1 MNVYIICLFSFLL
14 ITIFNIL
21 TMPKLN
27 RKSTYLTKNE
37 LVSVLVP
44 LRDEE
49 RNVIGLIQSLK
60 ELTYKNVEFILLD
73 DHSMDQTYSKLR
85 VCINND
91 NRFNIIKGKELP
103 EGWVGKVFACHQL
116 SKMAKGEYMLF
127 LDADVRVKEDTLEKS
142 INLLKTYR
150 SGLLTGFARFPTDV
164 FLAKLLVPMQH
175 FLVYFH
181 LPNIIANRT
190 KLIPFTAAHGGFM
203 FFDKR
208 VYEKIGGHSA
218 VKASLVEDVHLARE
232 VKRIG
237 KKVTLTNISSH
248 VTCFMY
254 SSNIEVWNGFLKN
267 TFSGVGRSVFSIVL
281 MSVFYFIFYVLPLFL
296 AVGGLFFSRSFY
308 ILPLILILTQTLII
322 DLSSRQ
328 GVGRFFYMPLAAG
341 AFIFLMF
348 SSMRRGMNSK
358 GYEWKGRMYE

>member
-1 MNVYIICLFSFLL
+1 
-14 ITIFNIL
+14 
-21 TMPKLN
+21 MPILN
-27 RKSTYLTKNE
+27 RKSIYEVNNE

-44 LRDEE
+44 LRNEE
-49 RNVIGLIQSLK
+49 RNVVGLIQSLK
-60 ELTYKNVEFILLD
+60 ELTYPNVEFIFLD
-73 DHSMDQTYSKLR
+73 DHSTDRTYSKLSNCIKDDTRFR
-85 VCINND
+85 VL
-91 NRFNIIKGKELP
+91 KGKELP
-103 EGWVGKVFACHQL
+103 SGWVGKVFACHQL
-116 SKMAKGEYMLF
+116 SKVAGGEYLLF
-127 LDADVRVKEDTLEKS
+127 LDADVRVKEDTLEKA

-175 FLVYFH
+175 FLVFFH

-190 KLIPFTAAHGGFM
+190 TLPSFTAAHGGFM

-208 VYEKIGGHSA
+208 VYEKVGGHSA
-218 VKASLVEDVHLARE
+218 VKDSLVEDVHLARE

-237 KKVTLTNISSH
+237 NKVTLTNISSH

-254 SSNIEVWNGFLKN
+254 ASNLEVWNGFLKN

-281 MSVFYFIFYVLPLFL
+281 ISVFYFTFYVFPLFL
-296 AVGGLFFSRSFY
+296 AIGGLLFSDSFY
-308 ILPLILILTQTLII
+308 ILPLIIILAQTLII

-328 GVGRFFYMPLAAG
+328 GIGRFFYMPLAAS
-341 AFIFLMF
+341 AFILLMF
-348 SSMRRGMNSK
+348 SSMRIGIKSK